1 MSINKVTLLG
11 HLTLDPEMK
20 DTATGNLGC
29 LLNLATDE
37 SWSDKSGEKK
47 ARTEFHRV
55 MVWGKLAE
63 SCGLYLKKGERALIE
78 GSIHTRTWE
87 DKGVKKY
94 ITEIVASAVYFMGN
108 NAKTEKDAME
118 TREAYQD
125 NSKQAF
131 QANSKTANKFQAKP
145 QANYKP
151 QQNRY

>member
-11 HLTLDPEMK
+11 HLTVDPEMK
-20 DTATGNLGC
+20 DAANGSLGC

-47 ARTEFHRV
+47 TKTEFHRV
-55 MVWGKLAE
+55 TAWGKLAE

-78 GSIHTRTWE
+78 GSIRTRTWD

-94 ITEIVASAVYFMGN
+94 ITEIVASEIYFMGN
-108 NAKTEKDAME
+108 SEKTQKDAME
-118 TREAYQD
+118 TRATYQD
-125 NSKQAF
+125 NL
-131 QANSKTANKFQAKP
+131 KTANKFQPKP
-145 QANYKP
+145 KPNYKP